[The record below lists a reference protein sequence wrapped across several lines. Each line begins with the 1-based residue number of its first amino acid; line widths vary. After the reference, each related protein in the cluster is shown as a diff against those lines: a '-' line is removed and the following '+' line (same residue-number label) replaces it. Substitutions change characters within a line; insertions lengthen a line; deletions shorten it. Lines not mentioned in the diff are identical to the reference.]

1 MRDRSKIVIL
11 LLIVAIVFSGV
22 SIYISLNALSLDIP
36 VRTSDSN
43 VLSGDANSGGISLG
57 VGEAVGV
64 NEG

>member
-1 MRDRSKIVIL
+1 
-11 LLIVAIVFSGV
+11 V
-22 SIYISLNALSLDIP
+22 SIYISLNALCLDIP